1 MPTNT
6 LKDPTNPELNELG
19 NTKINRMI
27 LMRFT
32 LFLLLLTALLVALSL
47 PIYSEYETGLKEQ
60 LLAQE
65 EVSVVS
71 AKQMIQKEMYEQLHL
86 LDMIVESNPLKN
98 YLDETDSKQNKQLLE
113 AMLKNISASFHRY
126 DQIRVLDN
134 SGQEKVRVNLIDGKA
149 VTVAEE
155 FLQDKSASYY
165 FKAAKKIHIG
175 QIYVSAMDLNV
186 EQGKIV
192 EPYQPTLRFTTPLED
207 SQGKPKGMLV
217 INYSAKGM
225 LEQFRDIMTQRV
237 DQQGMLL
244 DSQGYW
250 LSNHERSNEWGFDL
264 GKPEHKFASFYPNAW
279 PKVKESKSGTFETDK
294 GVFRYVSIEPL
305 NFKDYQPAHFR
316 IEHQPLI
323 AESAFIN
330 TNWKMVIF
338 IPKELI
344 NSYSFLYQPLG
355 RALSLLLILLLP
367 AIAFLSAYFSVQRKI
382 NKIKDQQLVALLTHR
397 ANFDALTGI
406 NNRRAFFELGEKELK
421 QAHRQAIPLVALM
434 ADADHFKKVNDT
446 YGHAV
451 GDLVLKDLAKTLTNT
466 LRDVDI
472 CGRIGGEE
480 FAVLLP
486 HTPEEEA
493 LEVAERLREA
503 LAARKVP
510 LPDGNTLSF
519 TVSVG
524 LALLTTE
531 DQHLDKLMQKA
542 DLALYQA
549 KEQGRN
555 RVVVYQETPAV
566 EEST

>member
-1 MPTNT
+1 MLSNSVENSTKKQLNNLSEIKANYLI
-6 LKDPTNPELNELG
+6 LK
-19 NTKINRMI
+19 RFI
-27 LMRFT
+27 LF
-32 LFLLLLTALLVALSL
+32 FLLLVAVLLGIGL

-65 EVSVVS
+65 EVSVAS
-71 AKQMIQKEMYEQLHL
+71 AKQMIQKEIYEQLHI
-86 LDMIVESNPLKN
+86 LDMIIESNPLKS
-98 YLDETDSKQNKQLLE
+98 YLDNNKSEQNKRQLE
-113 AMLKNISASFHRY
+113 ALLQNISAAFHRF

-149 VTVAEE
+149 VTVAEA

-225 LEQFRDIMTQRV
+225 LEQFRDILTQRV

-323 AESAFIN
+323 AESSFAN
-330 TNWKMVIF
+330 TDWKMVIF

-355 RALSLLLILLLP
+355 RALGLLLILLLP

-382 NKIKDQQLVALLTHR
+382 NKIKDQQLVTLLTHR

-406 NNRRAFFELGEKELK
+406 NNRRAFFELGEKALK
-421 QAHRQAIPLVALM
+421 QAHRQATPLVALM
-434 ADADHFKKVNDT
+434 LDADHFKSVNDT
-446 YGHAV
+446 HGHAV

-466 LRDVDI
+466 LRDVDV

-486 HTPEEEA
+486 HTPLNEA

-524 LALLTTE
+524 LAMLTTE
-531 DQHLDKLMQKA
+531 DQYLDKLMQKA

-555 RVVVYQETPAV
+555 RVVVYQG
-566 EEST
+566 